1 MYSLLVIKQ
10 VPPTRAG
17 ERHRARTAGSMTTKE
32 LSMNMKRLRAVT
44 AIGSLTLTIAAC
56 GGGSEAAS
64 GEDGGS
70 GPTTVRVAHNSN
82 AANLPARIAGEKGYF
97 SEDCGFDVEFTT
109 VENIASLPPAL
120 GRSFE
125 IVQTAPT
132 NMIQASAQGIAMV
145 AAAGATVDV
154 PENPTAG
161 VITTEG
167 SGITSVEQLEGKTLG
182 VLNETGTLHTATKF
196 WLQESGVPLDSVEI
210 LQIDGPAQADQL
222 LAGRVDAVETVA
234 PFRGTILAREGT
246 VDLGDPYLQMA
257 PEIGAI
263 LWGAQRQWAEE
274 NSETVECFRASL
286 EKAIDD
292 IASDDALAR
301 SVLKEYTGLPDD
313 IVTKTV
319 FPTYISDVRPQD
331 LEAWLEALR
340 AVEDFDGD
348 VALEDL
354 VLDGE

>member
-1 MYSLLVIKQ
+1 
-10 VPPTRAG
+10 
-17 ERHRARTAGSMTTKE
+17 
-32 LSMNMKRLRAVT
+32 MNIKRLRAGAT
-44 AIGSLTLTIAAC
+44 IGVLALTVAAC
-56 GGGSEAAS
+56 GGGATES
-64 GEDGGS
+64 GSGDTAE

-82 AANLPARIAGEKGYF
+82 AANLPARIAAENGYF
-97 SEDCGFDVEFTT
+97 SEDCGYEVEFTM
-109 VENIASLPPAL
+109 VENIVTLPPAL

-132 NMIQASAQGIAMV
+132 NMIQASSQGINMV
-145 AAAGATVDV
+145 AAAGATLDV
-154 PENPTAG
+154 PSNPTAG

-167 SGITSVEQLEGKTLG
+167 SGITDVNQLDGKTLG

-196 WLQESGVPLDSVEI
+196 WLQKAGVDLESVEI
-210 LQIDGPAQADQL
+210 VQIDGPAQADQL

-263 LWGAQRQWAEE
+263 LWGAERGWAQE
-274 NSETVECFRASL
+274 NSEALDCYRESL
-286 EKAIDD
+286 AKAIKD
-292 IASDDALAR
+292 IETDEETAR
-301 SVLKEYTGLPDD
+301 AVLKEYTGLPDD

-331 LEAWLEALR
+331 LEAWLEALQ
-340 AVEDFDGD
+340 AVENFKGD

-354 VLDGE
+354 VLDEG